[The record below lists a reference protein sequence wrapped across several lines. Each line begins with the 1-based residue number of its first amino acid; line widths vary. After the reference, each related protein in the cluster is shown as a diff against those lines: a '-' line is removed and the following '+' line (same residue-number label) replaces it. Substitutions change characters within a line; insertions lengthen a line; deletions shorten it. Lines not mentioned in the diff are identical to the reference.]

1 MPRYLTLSLQD
12 SLHLSIIVGLLHLTL
27 KREPKR
33 IHEDFFVFTRIS
45 SNSNSAS
52 HRLRIRWSDETDGA
66 TKRISS
72 AYKNAI
78 LCVMP
83 NGFNFSFIVS
93 VIFIF

>member
-45 SNSNSAS
+45 SNSGKSEP
-52 HRLRIRWSDETDGA
+52 IGMKFYEETYGRMA
-66 TKRISS
+66 RSL
-72 AYKNAI
+72 ANLWHYP
-78 LCVMP
+78 P
-83 NGFNFSFIVS
+83 NERKMVPKKTHFVK
-93 VIFIF
+93 